1 MIESKGEKKI
11 DGVIERIERKVP
23 GVKFVPEKNVSH
35 ATIRI
40 AFDHEH
46 PKGKTWS
53 QVGIDAA
60 GISFNEPT
68 MNLSEVTGLGSGEI
82 EEDSNEYGDIVHE
95 FFHTLGMHH
104 EHQHPERKFTI
115 SRTGMFA

>member
-68 MNLSEVTGLGSGEI
+68 IHLSEGTGLRSGENQ
-82 EEDSNEYGDIVHE
+82 EDSNENGEIVHE
-95 FFHTLGMHH
+95 FFHHFGMHH
-104 EHQHPERKFTI
+104 
-115 SRTGMFA
+115 